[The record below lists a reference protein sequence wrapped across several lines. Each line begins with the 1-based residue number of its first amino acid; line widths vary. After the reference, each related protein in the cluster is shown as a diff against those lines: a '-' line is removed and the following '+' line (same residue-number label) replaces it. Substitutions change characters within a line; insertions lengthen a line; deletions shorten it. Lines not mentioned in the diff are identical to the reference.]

1 MPNGT
6 SSGASGSLNTFKLTY
21 EKRRIVVAQGLDFRD
36 DDMKAKNAKRKRNS
50 EEPLVDFLKDNF
62 TNNFTIKDPTHME
75 YISDDQQVHFFIE
88 IVRSKEEFSKAL
100 DTQGIHVI
108 YAGHSRYGRGTC
120 FDPDVSSDNYN
131 EGERWEQGDNK
142 RNGMF
147 RLGYPFVGIP
157 FSDIEHHKY
166 KFAPVA
172 VEEKAPSINNR
183 HPEARSSLSRITLPA
198 SLKPYVVPEFQSPS
212 NKYWG
217 FITKEKHILLH
228 AGWENTRSIPFDLG
242 STELKCK
249 VFCHFGCSS
258 KLHYWKL
265 IRKSPYKNWTRDN
278 PPTDR
283 FAYFSDRPG
292 DDRGW
297 NYWLFYVLK
306 YSEPNGY
313 KSWWNSLEYAKKA
326 TNNMLKSYEKK
337 KKTKFQIY

>member
-1 MPNGT
+1 MANGT
-6 SSGASGSLNTFKLTY
+6 ASGTSGALNTFRLTY

-36 DDMKAKNAKRKRNS
+36 DDLRARKAKNPRYS
-50 EEPLVDFLKDNF
+50 EEPLENFLKDNCTTDF
-62 TNNFTIKDPTHME
+62 TAKDSTHFE
-75 YISDDQQVHFFIE
+75 YINDDQQVHFFIE

-100 DTQGIHVI
+100 DTPGIHVI

-120 FDPDVSSDNYN
+120 FDPDVSSTLYT
-131 EGERWEQGDNK
+131 EGERWEQGDSK

-147 RLGYPFVGIP
+147 RLGYPFIGIP
-157 FSDIEHHKY
+157 FSDMEHHKY

-172 VEEKAPSINNR
+172 VEEKPPSLSDR
-183 HPEARSSLSRITLPA
+183 HPEARSSLSRILLPD
-198 SLKPYVVPEFQSPS
+198 SLKTYVVPEFKSPS

-217 FITKEKHILLH
+217 LITKKEKKILLR
-228 AGWENTRSIPFDLG
+228 AGWENTRSTPFDLG

-265 IRKSPYKNWTRDN
+265 IRKSPYKNWARDN

-292 DDRGW
+292 DYSGW
-297 NYWLFYVLK
+297 CYWLFYVLK
-306 YSEPNGY
+306 YSEPNSY
-313 KSWWNSLEYAKKA
+313 KSWWESLEYAKKA
-326 TNNMLKSYEKK
+326 TNKLLKSNKAP
-337 KKTKFQIY
+337 FQLY